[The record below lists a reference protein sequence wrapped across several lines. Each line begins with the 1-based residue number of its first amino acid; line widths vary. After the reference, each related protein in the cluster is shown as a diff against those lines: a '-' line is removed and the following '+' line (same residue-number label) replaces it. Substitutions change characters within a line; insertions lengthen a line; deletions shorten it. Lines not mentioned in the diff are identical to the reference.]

1 MTTIMPMK
9 LEINANMLN
18 VYLMDVKSFWA
29 LFCIIVCKWL
39 DLNLFQRESVIV
51 HLAFKWIL

>member
-1 MTTIMPMK
+1 MFMTMK